1 MISVDGFNL
10 DVDNVKELK
19 AETDQKGALF
29 GYSLA
34 FYRDDQN
41 RYFKIKFTILK
52 VRSLTI
58 YVCCLFINYMLFG
71 LSVGIDTFLPKIL
84 LHESSKQNMFP
95 K

>member
-1 MISVDGFNL
+1 MISLIRMIIALINVMISVDGFNL

-19 AETDQKGALF
+19 AETDKKGALF

-52 VRSLTI
+52 VRSLKQ
-58 YVCCLFINYMLFG
+58 YMFA
-71 LSVGIDTFLPKIL
+71 VNL
-84 LHESSKQNMFP
+84 LTTCYFDYQ
-95 K
+95 

>member
-1 MISVDGFNL
+1 MISVTVDGFNL

-52 VRSLTI
+52 VRSLKQ
-58 YVCCLFINYMLFG
+58 YMFA
-71 LSVGIDTFLPKIL
+71 VNL
-84 LHESSKQNMFP
+84 LITCYLDYQ
-95 K
+95 